1 MAQLQRVRLDFGDP
15 PAGLIAELQRGK
27 VFRETQLS
35 ALISDYRE
43 EWSKAQRSTIEAVMR
58 WMLEHTRLHQI
69 FIQSELRPE
78 IVRYVWGEANP
89 TEVAWSLTKGYFCHA
104 TAATFHGLLTYNPD
118 TIYINREQSP
128 KPPPGGTVTQE
139 ALDRAFAKP
148 QRLSRDA
155 YHWGHTRAVVLNGKQ
170 SRMLGVEER
179 QLTNSN
185 LRVMITGLE
194 RTLVDQAVRPDYS
207 GGPLQV
213 LESFRNARSR
223 VSVSRLLQTL
233 DGLDH
238 KYPYHQ
244 AIGFY
249 MDRAG
254 YSRDDLEML
263 ARLGTSLDFY
273 VGYGIHDRD
282 FDPTWRVH
290 FPRSM
295 SLAAP

>member
-1 MAQLQRVRLDFGDP
+1 MAQRLRNRPDFGDL

-27 VFRETQLS
+27 VFRETQLI
-35 ALISDYRE
+35 ALISDYRD
-43 EWSKAQRSTIEAVMR
+43 EWNRVQRSSIDVVMR
-58 WMLEHTRLHQI
+58 WMLECTRLHQV

-78 IVRYVWGEANP
+78 IIRYVWGEATP
-89 TEVAWSLTKGYFCHA
+89 VEVAWSLTKGYFCHA

-118 TIYINREQSP
+118 TIYMNREQSP
-128 KPPPGGTVTQE
+128 KPPPGGTITQE

-155 YHWGHTRAVVLNGKQ
+155 YHWAHSRAVVLNGKQ

-213 LESFRNARSR
+213 LESFRKARSR
-223 VSVSRLLQTL
+223 VSVSRLVETL
-233 DGLDH
+233 DRLDH

-254 YSRDDLEML
+254 YSRDNLEVL
-263 ARLGTSLDFY
+263 KSRGTCLDFY

-282 FDPTWRVH
+282 FDPVWRVH
-290 FPRSM
+290 FPRSI